1 MYSCLTGV
9 QHYYRHTRLQ
19 YPKCWCFFWA
29 IIHSQARTFKK
40 RCLCSGEVNTFSCYI
55 YMSVPNSHYHIS
67 NMTDNVHNNSLP
79 HKSAWR
85 KSISLFSGSVRNQI
99 LSADVERWWSDIVSH
114 EHNICREEKIEN
126 PFFMCATWKKLQFRW
141 SFILLTNL
149 I

>member
-85 KSISLFSGSVRNQI
+85 KSISLFSGSVRI
-99 LSADVERWWSDIVSH
+99 
-114 EHNICREEKIEN
+114 
-126 PFFMCATWKKLQFRW
+126 QFY
-141 SFILLTNL
+141 LLTLSGDGLTLCLMSTIYVEKRKLKIHFLCALLGRNYSFDGL
-149 I
+149 LFF